1 LSRPARLHGK
11 PLKDRSTRDSENLRG
26 MYAMLIA
33 VGMFSV
39 MDTTMK
45 LLAAHYPAIQVAALR
60 SLLPLPLVFAWVA
73 WRGALRSVLQ
83 VNWPLHLLRAVLG
96 IAMLS
101 LFAFGLKD
109 LSLAAAYAILFVG
122 PILITALS
130 VVMLKEQVSP
140 QRWIAVAI
148 GMAGVLVVLRPGG
161 SGFITVGGIAIL
173 ATAVCYAISAI
184 TARMLARSDRTE
196 HMMFWLMILMAIG
209 ATALATPG
217 WVAVD
222 PEHAL
227 LLGGLAVSGFLGQ
240 MALNEAFARGEASSV
255 APFQYSALAWGVA
268 IDWVLWQ
275 TLPDHYTL
283 LGAAIIIGSGLYL
296 LRQEKV
302 HAEAEPSRFH

>member
-1 LSRPARLHGK
+1 MHGEDRL
-11 PLKDRSTRDSENLRG
+11 TRNSENLRSI
-26 MYAMLIA
+26 YAMLIA
-33 VGMFSV
+33 VGIFSV

-60 SLLPLPLVFAWVA
+60 SLVSLPLVFAWVA

-83 VNWPLHLLRAVLG
+83 VNWPIHLLRAVLG

-101 LFAFGLKD
+101 LFAFGLKN
-109 LSLAAAYAILFVG
+109 LSLAAAYTILFIG

-130 VVMLKEQVSP
+130 VVMLKERVSP

-148 GMAGVLVVLRPGG
+148 GMAGVLVVLRPDG
-161 SGFITVGGIAIL
+161 SGFLAIGSIAIL

-184 TARMLARSDRTE
+184 TARMLARTDRTE

-209 ATALATPG
+209 ATALAAPG
-217 WVAVD
+217 WVAIN

-227 LLGGLAVSGFLGQ
+227 LLCGLAISGFFGQ
-240 MALNEAFARGEASSV
+240 MALNEAFARGEASVV

-268 IDWVLWQ
+268 IDWILWQ
-275 TLPDHYTL
+275 TLPDRYTL
-283 LGAAIIIGSGLYL
+283 VGAAIIIGSGLYL
-296 LRQEKV
+296 LRHEKV
-302 HAEAEPSRFH
+302 HAEAEHP